1 MTNWGR
7 RQDWDRIVR
16 EHGAMVYTT
25 AWRIL
30 GGYQF
35 NRNFAAELG
44 YHNLGETKAS
54 APGVDAKIKATV
66 WELVGVGMWPIAN
79 QFGVYGKLGAHH
91 SEAKLDSNVGVSGK
105 DTGNGLTFGAGLQYD
120 VMPAL
125 GLRAEWQRYQ
135 KVGELRDEL
144 RLAHQACSPGRISGK
159 GVRENLDRD
168 DTLQTRIARLEDFT
182 HAAGADRREDLVW
195 SQSGASSN
203 GHG

>member
-1 MTNWGR
+1 MKSAIAVFAVTASAFALPAAAQMNMSAFYVGGSIG
-7 RQDWDRIVR
+7 QSKFKDSCAGIG
-16 EHGAMVYTT
+16 GAGVSCDDKDT

-54 APGVDAKIKATV
+54 APGVDAKIKATA

-135 KVGELRDEL
+135 KVGGDSDNKIDVLSL
-144 RLAHQACSPGRISGK
+144 
-159 GVRENLDRD
+159 
-168 DTLQTRIARLEDFT
+168 
-182 HAAGADRREDLVW
+182 GALWRFR
-195 SQSGASSN
+195 
-203 GHG
+203 